1 MTIEIHQPELEALI
15 QQRMATGRFQNVE
28 DVLLSALKSSPAED
42 FAPPAQVS
50 AMTLEQVF
58 AKAREIL
65 DGEELDFSRNR
76 SYGRPVDLS

>member
-1 MTIEIHQPELEALI
+1 
-15 QQRMATGRFQNVE
+15 
-28 DVLLSALKSSPAED
+28 
-42 FAPPAQVS
+42 
-50 AMTLEQVF
+50 MTLEQVF

>member
-42 FAPPAQVS
+42 FAPLRYQ
-50 AMTLEQVF
+50 Q
-58 AKAREIL
+58 
-65 DGEELDFSRNR
+65 
-76 SYGRPVDLS
+76 